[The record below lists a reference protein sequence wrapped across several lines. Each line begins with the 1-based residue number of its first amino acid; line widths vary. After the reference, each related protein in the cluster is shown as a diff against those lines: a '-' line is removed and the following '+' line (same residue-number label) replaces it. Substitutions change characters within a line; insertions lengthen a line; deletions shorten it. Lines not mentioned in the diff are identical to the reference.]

1 MNSSLELTIGASG
14 VSKDTINLIVSMFV
28 ETVEY
33 RAEQKMLKTGKLE
46 GAHYA
51 AMKQLSQEWKES

>member
-1 MNSSLELTIGASG
+1 MNNSLELTIGASG

-51 AMKQLSQEWKES
+51 AMKQLAKEWKES